1 MNEIS
6 PISIPNQEKRP
17 LSEKSV
23 IVDFDQPDNRKEA
36 EQVFPNRI
44 DLADLEEEIFVRH
57 ALSPESEPYKA
68 IKVHFRN
75 LLRSGLVRYGEGQ
88 ISLYSVIDPGKSRFP
103 HITGRVGIRQIRTQE
118 KTNRLTGQRFRAPF
132 STQEK
137 ARPLDEFMHGAAVQS
152 IAHLK
157 KGVLVPRPCFLIEYM
172 GATDI
177 TTEEIIPGTEDSV
190 TEAFFVMEHI
200 PGLTPLQICDPDG
213 TLRKNFITVRKNGD
227 SKQVFDRYNDRIREN
242 IRRSVEEN
250 PYLLDVDFDAALE
263 HLGTQ
268 IEALH
273 ATTGNLP
280 GILHCDLHEEN
291 IVLHPEKKLFYIIDF
306 DEAKIAYS
314 SAEYGKYYE
323 DYQHYGKSIRGVRA
337 MYMPD
342 GPYEFQESDG
352 IDRNKPVH
360 ALEYL
365 KGFLYQI
372 KTVLR
377 DIRAQKS
384 GFTGDNPSQ
393 TTL

>member
-1 MNEIS
+1 MSTPEREAEQPEEEAI
-6 PISIPNQEKRP
+6 
-17 LSEKSV
+17 
-23 IVDFDQPDNRKEA
+23 IVDFEQLDGQEET
-36 EQVFPNRI
+36 EQVFPERI
-44 DLADLEEEIFVRH
+44 DLADLEEAVFVRH

-68 IKVHFRN
+68 IKSHFRD
-75 LLRSGLVRYGEGQ
+75 LLRSGLIRYGEGQ
-88 ISLYSVIDPGKSRFP
+88 ISLYSVIDPERSRFP
-103 HITGRVGIRQIRTQE
+103 KITGRVGVRQIRTQE

-132 STQEK
+132 STKEK

-157 KGVLVPRPCFLIEYM
+157 KGVLVPRPCFMIEHM
-172 GATDI
+172 GATDLA
-177 TTEEIIPGTEDSV
+177 TGEIIPGTEDSV
-190 TEAFFVMEHI
+190 TEAFFIMEHI

-213 TLRKNFITVRKNGD
+213 SLRKYFVNVRKNGD
-227 SKQVFDRYNDRIREN
+227 SKKVFDRYGDRIREN
-242 IRRSVEEN
+242 IRRSVKEN

-268 IEALH
+268 VEALH

-291 IVLHPEKKLFYIIDF
+291 IVLHPERKLFYIIDF

-314 SAEYGKYYE
+314 GSEYGRYYE
-323 DYQHYGKSIRGVRA
+323 DYQHYGKSIGGVRA

-352 IDRNKPVH
+352 IDKNKPVH

-372 KTVLR
+372 KTVIR
-377 DIRAQKS
+377 NMRAQEPGS
-384 GFTGDNPSQ
+384 TGDNPSR